1 MEPSA
6 LFPRDRTTILGVL
19 NVTPDSFSD
28 GGRLWRGARADVAAA
43 VDAAATL
50 LQGGAHVLDVGGE
63 STRPG
68 AAEVDAAEEI
78 ARAVPVIEA
87 LAKRFDAPISA
98 DTRKAEVAR
107 AALDAGARW
116 VNDVSGLRRD
126 PTLADVAARSG
137 AGLILGHLRGEPAT
151 MQVHVGFTDVVRE
164 VAEELALS
172 VRAAESAGVPR
183 ARLAV
188 DPGLGFGKHASH
200 NLALLARCG
209 ELRARLGLPLLVG
222 PSRKRFLGELT
233 GEAPSARDAASAAAC
248 AVAVFAG
255 ADAVRVHDAAG
266 AARAVAVAFALRRAR
281 EEGAA

>member
-1 MEPSA
+1 
-6 LFPRDRTTILGVL
+6 
-19 NVTPDSFSD
+19 
-28 GGRLWRGARADVAAA
+28 
-43 VDAAATL
+43 
-50 LQGGAHVLDVGGE
+50 
-63 STRPG
+63 
-68 AAEVDAAEEI
+68 
-78 ARAVPVIEA
+78 
-87 LAKRFDAPISA
+87 
-98 DTRKAEVAR
+98 
-107 AALDAGARW
+107 
-116 VNDVSGLRRD
+116 
-126 PTLADVAARSG
+126 
-137 AGLILGHLRGEPAT
+137 
-151 MQVHVGFTDVVRE
+151 VGFTDVVRE